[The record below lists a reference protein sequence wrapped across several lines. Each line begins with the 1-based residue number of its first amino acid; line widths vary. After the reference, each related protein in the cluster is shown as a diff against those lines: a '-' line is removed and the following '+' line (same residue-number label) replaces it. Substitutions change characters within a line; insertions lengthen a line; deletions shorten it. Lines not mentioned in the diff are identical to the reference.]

1 MTRSLTRSQSART
14 MVRTYGFP
22 SYARMGYVARE
33 LDATH
38 YLRAVEWISS
48 HEAASYPRLCSLH
61 IRGISFSI
69 PSIGGLTL
77 SCVWFRVGLAPLGVS
92 SE

>member
-48 HEAASYPRLCSLH
+48 HEAASYPPAVLTPHPGDFFIQLWH
-61 IRGISFSI
+61 RGLDFWSRM
-69 PSIGGLTL
+69 
-77 SCVWFRVGLAPLGVS
+77 V
-92 SE
+92 